1 MLSDELDSLKKK
13 IEEYKSE
20 RNVKLNEINDLTIKL
35 KELNNEYE
43 INEKRVITTNKY
55 SIFAMSIIII
65 GLIIYVL
72 KTNLVKKYS

>member
-1 MLSDELDSLKKK
+1 MSQFSTITEFNTYLSDKL
-13 IEEYKSE
+13 